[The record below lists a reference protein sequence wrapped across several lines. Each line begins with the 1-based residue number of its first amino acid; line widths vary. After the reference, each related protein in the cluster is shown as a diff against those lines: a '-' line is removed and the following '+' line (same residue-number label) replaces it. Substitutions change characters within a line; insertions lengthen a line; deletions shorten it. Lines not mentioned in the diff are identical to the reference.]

1 MRNSFLVVDKKGKNL
16 IEIIWNEIDRERERI
31 WKIARLIR
39 GKSIINN
46 NNDIYRE
53 RRTIFLDISKM
64 KIEWKIWK
72 ERERKV
78 YPYFLVQGVVFG
90 MNLISWREL
99 SKTKRP
105 DASVVFPSQCER
117 GDNRKP
123 DRGLHQKWEMS
134 LRLQRLKILRMSC
147 GWHFFS
153 PSSSSSF
160 FLYQNSFRTRLEN
173 FLSREVSRAKFLQI
187 RPRSIFQRI
196 GNF

>member
-1 MRNSFLVVDKKGKNL
+1 
-16 IEIIWNEIDRERERI
+16 
-31 WKIARLIR
+31 
-39 GKSIINN
+39 
-46 NNDIYRE
+46 
-53 RRTIFLDISKM
+53 M

-105 DASVVFPSQCER
+105 DVSVVFPSQCER